1 MFDKFRQSWFFDI
14 ASMIKLNY
22 KFNLDVRHARYFSN
36 VQRVVGDVRN
46 QHSATHTKHAKT
58 EVWHFE

>member
-14 ASMIKLNY
+14 ASMIKSNY

-36 VQRVVGDVRN
+36 VQHVVGDVRN
-46 QHSATHTKHAKT
+46 QHSATHQTC
-58 EVWHFE
+58 